1 MIAFVSIIHALA
13 CLFIVIFILLQDPKG
28 GVLGTLGGGGG
39 SRSFFGSEGAS
50 PFLVTVTKWLA
61 ILFACS
67 SFYLSYMSSQ
77 RGSVMDDLS
86 DKAPISSSQNPSQQ
100 KTKPS
105 HSSDKKNNSDPQSDP
120 KASQN
125 KNSQEKAQKTS
136 TEESSPQNKPKASA
150 NKNSSQDNNNQKTST
165 EESSP
170 QNTQNSQENN
180 PNPSKPASS
189 SQDQ

>member
-13 CLFIVIFILLQDPKG
+13 CVFIVIFILLQDPKG

-50 PFLVTVTKWLA
+50 PFLVSVTKWLA

-86 DKAPISSSQNPSQQ
+86 APITATPTKSSEKATSQNDTPEDSQSSPLNSQDSSTKKAQEDETSSSI
-100 KTKPS
+100 
-105 HSSDKKNNSDPQSDP
+105 
-120 KASQN
+120 
-125 KNSQEKAQKTS
+125 S
-136 TEESSPQNKPKASA
+136 T
-150 NKNSSQDNNNQKTST
+150 
-165 EESSP
+165 
-170 QNTQNSQENN
+170 
-180 PNPSKPASS
+180 
-189 SQDQ
+189 DQ